1 MRAERLFRALGLV
14 DPALVEEALAARRR
28 AVPWRRWGA
37 LAACL
42 ALVIGFGWLAAG
54 GFGDYGSGMSG
65 GADSGS
71 SGGDSAAPGSS
82 GGPGENSG
90 GGAGGVGDG
99 IAFLSYAGPVLPLS
113 TVEAAAGLT
122 AGLLKQQPP
131 CSLPYTQS
139 PFLLTHTFFSFP
151 FIFFLPNPIIRY

>member
-54 GFGDYGSGMSG
+54 GFGGYGSGMSG

-71 SGGDSAAPGSS
+71 SGGDSAASGSP

-90 GGAGGVGDG
+90 GGAGGVEDG

-122 AGLLKQQPP
+122 AERTVAWDFAQGAYPDGEPRQWGG
-131 CSLPYTQS
+131 
-139 PFLLTHTFFSFP
+139 
-151 FIFFLPNPIIRY
+151 RR